1 MEPMD
6 IKLDRTAL
14 SIIFLIA
21 LAGIFLLGRFSVSHP
36 PKDVVCK
43 KEIKD
48 LATAEATISQ
58 LESDL
63 DLQKDLLKKCE
74 DGCDVRIRTR
84 VDRKDT
90 EQKEAVAEAKR
101 KQKKRYVEFKCRQ
114 CVRKGLCK

>member
-1 MEPMD
+1 MD
-6 IKLDRTAL
+6 PINLKLDRPTL

-21 LAGIFLLGRFSVSHP
+21 LVGIFLLGRFSVSHP

-43 KEIKD
+43 KEMKD
-48 LATAEATISQ
+48 LEIAEAAVDQ

-63 DLQKDLLKKCE
+63 ELQKDLLKKCE
-74 DGCDVRIRTR
+74 DGCDTRIRTR

-101 KQKKRYVEFKCRQ
+101 KQKARYVEFKCRQ